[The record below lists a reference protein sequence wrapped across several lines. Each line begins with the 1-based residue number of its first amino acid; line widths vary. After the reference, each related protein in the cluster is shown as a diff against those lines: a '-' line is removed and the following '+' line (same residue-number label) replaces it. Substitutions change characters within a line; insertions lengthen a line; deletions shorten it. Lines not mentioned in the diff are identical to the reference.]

1 MLWKPRIDRWSFGLG
16 MLIGTMEGGVIM
28 NLDGTLLLELPGPR
42 VLIMMNARILM
53 PPPSVGEVGMKG
65 GVLAVIEVTPEHFMV
80 GVLISWEVEK
90 LIKIVI
96 PVEAVFPCWFV
107 KSFRFMNRSTM
118 MYRLRRL
125 VRTMRYERM

>member
-1 MLWKPRIDRWSFGLG
+1 

-53 PPPSVGEVGMKG
+53 PPPSVGEMGMKG
-65 GVLAVIEVTPEHFMV
+65 GVLAVIEVTPEHFLV
-80 GVLISWEVEK
+80 GVLISWEIEK

-96 PVEAVFPCWFV
+96 PVEAVFPFPPQPAPLAHLPGCAQ
-107 KSFRFMNRSTM
+107 RPGHG
-118 MYRLRRL
+118 RLKW
-125 VRTMRYERM
+125 TYWAWCAAPAT